1 MWRWEWLNQTIMMRP
16 FKSTNFLATF
26 LLLGIMAFTFSA
38 CSNDEETS
46 TLQPYVC
53 YWQCLDEDREYYSI
67 LTIYE
72 DGIYQFLYQDGS
84 DKGAESG
91 MMVFDR
97 NMNTMTFSPRATLGS
112 DTKDSEYEWIV
123 RGLSDSRLQIIDE
136 NGNSYTYEKIT
147 DGTFTPHD
155 DWGKSL
161 VGGTWEI
168 YTGSVSETR
177 RYTFFEGGTYSCWNE
192 HLGIYEDGIYMFDK
206 KTITIDG
213 EQGNIVTFTSN
224 SIKFSMDD
232 VIYSGTRIVEKDKKL
247 VESNKKLLIGTWSC
261 VVGTCDGDE
270 KSVLILK
277 PNGEYEIEYLDDSDI
292 YKGSYYVSE
301 DKIFFEDATGKNPIG
316 AEYQIEK
323 LASEGFALTNFY
335 DEEYIIGTKTK

>member
-1 MWRWEWLNQTIMMRP
+1 
-16 FKSTNFLATF
+16 
-26 LLLGIMAFTFSA
+26 MAFTFSA

-67 LTIYE
+67 LTISE
-72 DGIYQFLYQDGS
+72 DGIYQLLYQDGS

-155 DWGKSL
+155 DWG
-161 VGGTWEI
+161 
-168 YTGSVSETR
+168 
-177 RYTFFEGGTYSCWNE
+177 
-192 HLGIYEDGIYMFDK
+192 
-206 KTITIDG
+206 
-213 EQGNIVTFTSN
+213 
-224 SIKFSMDD
+224 
-232 VIYSGTRIVEKDKKL
+232 
-247 VESNKKLLIGTWSC
+247 
-261 VVGTCDGDE
+261 
-270 KSVLILK
+270 
-277 PNGEYEIEYLDDSDI
+277 
-292 YKGSYYVSE
+292 
-301 DKIFFEDATGKNPIG
+301 
-316 AEYQIEK
+316 
-323 LASEGFALTNFY
+323 
-335 DEEYIIGTKTK
+335 